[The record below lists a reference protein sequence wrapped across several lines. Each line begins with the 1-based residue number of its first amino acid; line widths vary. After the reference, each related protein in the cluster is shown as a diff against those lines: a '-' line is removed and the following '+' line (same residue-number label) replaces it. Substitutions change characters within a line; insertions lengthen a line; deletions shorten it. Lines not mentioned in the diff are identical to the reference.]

1 MDLVEVWKL
10 EPGQLVQHM
19 ENDAKVAEITRQL
32 ELAKTGIREEEKAAQ
47 ESENTALPT
56 ETTPPAAAG

>member
-1 MDLVEVWKL
+1 M